1 MAWFPWAALP
11 ARSNMT
17 TGEVVDWLRYRAI
30 DFGAP
35 TVFIDALDDLVLA
48 ETAQEEIDE
57 LREELDAA
65 KGLLDDVRE
74 ALKEKLSLSEI
85 VEIVENLVKELP

>member
-1 MAWFPWAALP
+1 MP

-35 TVFIDALDDLVLA
+35 TAFIDALDDLVLA
-48 ETAQEEIDE
+48 ETAQEDIEELRDE
-57 LREELDAA
+57 L
-65 KGLLDDVRE
+65 E
-74 ALKEKLSLSEI
+74 A
-85 VEIVENLVKELP
+85 VKERLCMARTVRKQRK